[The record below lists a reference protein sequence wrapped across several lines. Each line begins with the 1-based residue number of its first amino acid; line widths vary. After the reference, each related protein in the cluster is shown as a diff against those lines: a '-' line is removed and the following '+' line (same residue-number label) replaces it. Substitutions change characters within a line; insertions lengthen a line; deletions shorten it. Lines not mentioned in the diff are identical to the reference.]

1 MNCIFCKIVN
11 KEIPAHIIFENDDYL
26 AFLDIEPNTIGH
38 TLVIPKKHIASFAE
52 QSDQEAADHM
62 KTVHYIATQLSSILA
77 CDGFNAAIN
86 NGRAAGQIID
96 HAHWHIIPRYEGDG
110 LEHFAHSLEAKN
122 QLTET
127 YKKIYGQ
134 IK

>member
-11 KEIPAHIIFENDDYL
+11 KEIPAHIIFENDDYV

-52 QSDQEAADHM
+52 QSDESAGDHM

-77 CDGFNAAIN
+77 CDGFNVAIN

-96 HAHWHIIPRYEGDG
+96 HAHWHIIPRYDGDG
-110 LEHFAHSLEAKN
+110 LEHFAHSLEAKSKLN
-122 QLTET
+122 ET
-127 YKKIYGQ
+127 FKKINGQ